1 MLFGFEPTYD
11 FCVTSTQFARQNVY
25 FIVPTCAKNNNCFM
39 NAGMDSSLLFIELIP
54 SKGVKF
60 EVLAYTS
67 SSAPPSQCSDAD
79 MMGSI

>member
-1 MLFGFEPTYD
+1 
-11 FCVTSTQFARQNVY
+11 
-25 FIVPTCAKNNNCFM
+25 M
-39 NAGMDSSLLFIELIP
+39 NAGMDSSLFFIELIP

-67 SSAPPSQCSDAD
+67 SSAPPSKCSDAD